1 MSNNYLFN
9 TNTPSPKINMKN
21 FAINGRCY
29 DVTNV
34 NPFYPPQMSQNGA
47 NYIWSPNSVNADTAM
62 GMSHFHENRYV
73 GKAAFVYSW

>member
-1 MSNNYLFN
+1 
-9 TNTPSPKINMKN
+9 MKN

-29 DVTNV
+29 DVTNI